1 MCKQAKV
8 ALSLIIWR
16 VSFQSQGPKCC
27 SFLNGKYFGRL
38 IWGKVIFNRTH
49 IGSFW
54 TGMLQ
59 ILYLS
64 HLSSFLFLSFMYV
77 ELQNYFSYYINLE
90 KKKKIEQS
98 FGKDNMISLDFY
110 GIGPLKNNNLNL
122 CYKSIQQKSNCW
134 IGGVYCCNFTE
145 AREVSSC

>member
-1 MCKQAKV
+1 
-8 ALSLIIWR
+8 
-16 VSFQSQGPKCC
+16 
-27 SFLNGKYFGRL
+27 
-38 IWGKVIFNRTH
+38 
-49 IGSFW
+49 
-54 TGMLQ
+54 MLQ

-90 KKKKIEQS
+90 KKKEQS

-122 CYKSIQQKSNCW
+122 CYKSIQQKSNC
-134 IGGVYCCNFTE
+134 
-145 AREVSSC
+145 